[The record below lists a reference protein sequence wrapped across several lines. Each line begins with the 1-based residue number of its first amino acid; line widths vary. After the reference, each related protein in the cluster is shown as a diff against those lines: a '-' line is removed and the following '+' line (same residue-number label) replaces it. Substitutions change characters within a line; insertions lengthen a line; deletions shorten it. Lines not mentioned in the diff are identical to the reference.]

1 MSTSMTP
8 TTSSSSSSSSVSTST
23 STSTSKS
30 NQKNQLK
37 LNTTSKHKF
46 KKSKHSNQNQSFIE
60 SNAWLI
66 GFIISF
72 FIILFSKEILNIY
85 QSNNEDYQLLQRS
98 KHSTPNLSSWKVIK
112 LDHRGYGLIA
122 TRQIL
127 PGELL
132 LKEKPIFK
140 LNSKIKSIEDYETH
154 LNQILKK
161 LDGEDRNRFLS
172 LSNPWQNLSLSNISN
187 YIGIL
192 QTNAISIGSNQ
203 LAVFPSLSRINHGCA
218 GASNSVY
225 NWREKEGVEV
235 LHATK
240 RIEIGEEILISYW
253 DSKRSRSDRQDYLK
267 SHYGFQ
273 CTCQTCSLNEEESL
287 ESDQRFLKINQL
299 KSKLSD
305 WSNELIGGFEAVQF
319 IEEAIRL
326 MKLQNMTFE
335 YGQLYADAAHIASAH
350 SDFQSVKHFAQLA
363 QLHFQI
369 ELGLDSI
376 EVLISTKLIKNPT
389 SSLNWSNRPPER
401 VKIL

>member
-8 TTSSSSSSSSVSTST
+8 TSSLSSTST
-23 STSTSKS
+23 TTSQSTRKSKS
-30 NQKNQLK
+30 NRPKI
-37 LNTTSKHKF
+37 NTNLHPS
-46 KKSKHSNQNQSFIE
+46 KSKSKNRNERFVE
-60 SNAWLI
+60 SNAWYI
-66 GFIISF
+66 GFILSF
-72 FIILFSKEILNIY
+72 LVILFSKEISNIY
-85 QSNNEDYQLLQRS
+85 HSNNEDYQLLKRS
-98 KHSTPNLSSWKVIK
+98 MNSTPNLSSWKVTK
-112 LDHRGYGLIA
+112 LDHRGGGYGLIA

-132 LKEKPIFK
+132 LKEKPIFR
-140 LNSKIKSIEDYETH
+140 LNSKIRSIEDYETN
-154 LNQILKK
+154 LNSILKK

-172 LSNPWQNLSLSNISN
+172 LSNPWQNLSSSNISN

-203 LAVFPSLSRINHGCA
+203 LAIFPSLSRINHGCA

-235 LHATK
+235 VHAT
-240 RIEIGEEILISYW
+240 RLIEVGEEILISYW

-273 CTCQTCSLNEEESL
+273 CTCQTCNLTEEEIL

-299 KSKLSD
+299 KAKLSD
-305 WSNELIGGFEAVQF
+305 WSNGLIGGFEAIQI
-319 IEEAIRL
+319 IEEAVNL

-350 SDFQSVKHFAQLA
+350 SDFQSVKHFAKLA
-363 QLHFQI
+363 QDHFKI

-376 EVLISTKLIKNPT
+376 EVLISKKLIKNPT
-389 SSLNWSNRPPER
+389 SSSNWSNRQPER